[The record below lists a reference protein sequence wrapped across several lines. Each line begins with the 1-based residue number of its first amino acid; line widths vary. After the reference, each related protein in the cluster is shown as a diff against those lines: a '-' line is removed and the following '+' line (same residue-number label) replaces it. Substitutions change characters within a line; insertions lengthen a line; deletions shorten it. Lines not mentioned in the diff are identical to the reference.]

1 MNFHYARPDRSP
13 EAIKRRRKS
22 TDQARAANMRQ
33 GYVFDPV
40 LESATEAYV
49 MGEITRDEYRSLVIE
64 KPKTI

>member
-1 MNFHYARPDRSP
+1 MNLHYACPDRSP

-49 MGEITRDEYRSLVIE
+49 MGEITREEYRTRVIRSPE
-64 KPKTI
+64 YT